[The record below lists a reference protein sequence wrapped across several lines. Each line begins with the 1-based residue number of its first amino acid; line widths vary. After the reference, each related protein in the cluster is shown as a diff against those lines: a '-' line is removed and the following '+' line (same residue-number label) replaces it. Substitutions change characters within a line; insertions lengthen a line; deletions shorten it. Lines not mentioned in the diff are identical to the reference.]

1 MAAYHPKLPFI
12 WRTPRPRPGMS
23 NLVEELKAHA
33 QAENCTPA
41 QLALAWLLA
50 QKPFVV
56 PIPGTSHVRRL
67 EENAAA
73 AALSL
78 SADTA
83 EVLARV
89 FAPGAAAGL
98 RYPESHLARL
108 GI

>member
-1 MAAYHPKLPFI
+1 MARPERPLRVRYRPLATEYTGGSYRRNLARCAAF
-12 WRTPRPRPGMS
+12 PRRS
-23 NLVEELKAHA
+23 LE
-33 QAENCTPA
+33 
-41 QLALAWLLA
+41 LLA

>member
-1 MAAYHPKLPFI
+1 
-12 WRTPRPRPGMS
+12 
-23 NLVEELKAHA
+23 
-33 QAENCTPA
+33 
-41 QLALAWLLA
+41 LA

-67 EENAAA
+67 EENATA
-73 AALSL
+73 AALSP